1 MVLGEADRLQRL
13 VGDLLDLA
21 RLDAADLRIDAV
33 DVDLVDVLD
42 DAEPVWQS
50 RCARD
55 GQRLEVERP
64 ASPVL
69 VRTDPVRVRQV
80 LDGLA
85 ENAVRVT
92 PSGRPVVLAV
102 RIETLPGHGDAAVL
116 EVRDGGPGLTD
127 DDLTVAFDRSALHQR
142 YAGQRPVSTGLGL
155 AIVAAI
161 AQRLGGTA
169 QAAHAPEGGACFRL
183 VLPLRPAV

>member
-1 MVLGEADRLQRL
+1 
-13 VGDLLDLA
+13 
-21 RLDAADLRIDAV
+21 
-33 DVDLVDVLD
+33 
-42 DAEPVWQS
+42 
-50 RCARD
+50 
-55 GQRLEVERP
+55 
-64 ASPVL
+64 

-92 PSGRPVVLAV
+92 PAGRPVVLAV
-102 RIETLPGHGDAAVL
+102 RCERQAGVGEVAVL

-161 AQRLGGTA
+161 AHRLGGSA
-169 QAAHAPEGGACFRL
+169 RASHAPEGGACFRL
-183 VLPLRPAV
+183 VLPVR